1 MTPDLPYVTGTLT
14 GADRQ
19 RPLDELDYLT
29 TEDAAAYC
37 RVSLSQFK
45 KHAPALCIRPFTFM
59 GKKVY
64 RKADLKSVM
73 ERAWQQSTSGAS
85 PGISAGSD
93 QTVIDLAKVLAP
105 SRPLKPV
112 QPLGTCVFV

>member
-1 MTPDLPYVTGTLT
+1 MK
-14 GADRQ
+14 

-37 RVSLSQFK
+37 RVSISQFK

-73 ERAWQQSTSGAS
+73 ESAWRQSISGAS
-85 PGISAGSD
+85 PGISAGSVRIIAG
-93 QTVIDLAKVLAP
+93 TGIRLAE
-105 SRPLKPV
+105 SRLLKPG
-112 QPLGTCVFV
+112 QLLLSTASGN